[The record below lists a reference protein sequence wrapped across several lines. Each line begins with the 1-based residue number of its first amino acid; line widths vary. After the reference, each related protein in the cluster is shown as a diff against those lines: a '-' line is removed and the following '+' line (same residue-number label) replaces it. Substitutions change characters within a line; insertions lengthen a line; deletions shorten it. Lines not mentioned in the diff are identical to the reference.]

1 MMVNPAR
8 KEEVEPVEAVKEE
21 KGLSSD
27 EEIQKAFSIVI
38 DKLSEYRRI
47 PGATYRLQFNN
58 QFKFSDAKNIV
69 FYLHEL
75 GISDIYASPYFKARK
90 ESLHGYDILDHNQL
104 NPEVGTTTEYDQ
116 LVEELRAHGMGQ
128 VLDIVPNHMSIASD
142 ENQWW
147 TDVLENGPSSIY
159 AGFFDIDWKPVKD
172 ELENKVLLPILGD
185 QYGNVLENQELRLG
199 FEQGAFFIN
208 YYDRKLPVAPASYT
222 KILKYAIEEL
232 EGKVG
237 KEDLHFQ
244 EFLSV
249 LTALD
254 HLPLRTEKEDEK
266 IEERRRE
273 KEVIKRRLQNLYVES
288 QEIRSF
294 IDRSVLIFNGEKGT
308 PRSFELLDNLL
319 NDQVYRLSH
328 WRVAM
333 EEINYR
339 RFFDINEL
347 AAIRMENPAV
357 FRLAHQLIFK
367 LIREGK
373 VLGLRVDHVD
383 GVYNPAEYLYRLQKS
398 CFIQLCLRVL
408 PTFTNESSL
417 EEMDR
422 FYDQEVSKN
431 SSLRMPLYVVGEKI
445 LIRGERMPEGWPL
458 FGTTGYGFLNSLN
471 GIFIEMENA
480 KAFEGTYSR
489 FIRLKINYQD
499 LVYEKKK
506 LIMEVSMS
514 GEVNGLGHYL
524 NRLSEKNRHTR
535 DFTLRSLTTAIVET
549 IACFPVYRSYVG
561 PDGVDERDR
570 RYIEQAVSRAK
581 RKNPA
586 MSDTIFDFLQRV
598 LLLQYPDNFQEVD
611 QMEWLD
617 FVMRFQQVT
626 GPVMAKGLEDTVFYI
641 YNRFVSL
648 NEVGGN
654 PEWFGTPLETFH
666 GQNIER
672 AKSWPHS
679 LLATSTH
686 DTKRSEDVRARIN
699 VLSEIPDEWREHVTR
714 WARINSKHKTMVD
727 GQWAPDRNEEYLLYQ
742 TLVGAWPIHSM
753 SQAEYEV
760 LRQRMKDYMIKA
772 TREAKVNTSWISPN
786 LLYEEGLL
794 KFIESVLS
802 PSLHNHFLWDLETF
816 QRKISRFGMF
826 NSLSQTLLK
835 ITSPGVPD
843 FYQGTEIWNFSL
855 VDPDN
860 RRPVDYSVRK
870 ALLQGLKRKMESYG
884 PDRSGFHQELLQDW
898 ADGSIKL
905 YVTSKAL
912 NFRKANQELFL
923 EGGYL
928 PLASEGDLRE
938 HVCAFARVRE
948 GKSIIVM
955 VPRFLTR
962 LVKAGEDPLGEEV
975 WKGSWI
981 VIPEETA
988 GDQFR
993 NVFTDEMIGMKL
1005 QDGRRGIALAEVFKR
1020 FPVAMLESIGE
1031 SK

>member
-1 MMVNPAR
+1 M
-8 KEEVEPVEAVKEE
+8 EESERVESSEE
-21 KGLSSD
+21 KKFLP
-27 EEIQKAFSIVI
+27 EEIERAFSSVI
-38 DKLSEYRRI
+38 DKLSRFKRI
-47 PGATYRLQFNN
+47 PAATYRLQFNH
-58 QFKFSDAKNIV
+58 QFKFSDAKDIV
-69 FYLHEL
+69 SYLHEL
-75 GISDIYASPYFKARK
+75 GISDIYASPYFKAQK
-90 ESLHGYDILDHNQL
+90 GSLHGYDILDHNQL
-104 NPEVGTTTEYDQ
+104 NPEVGTAGEYDQ
-116 LVEELRAHGMGQ
+116 LIEELRARGMGQ

-142 ENQWW
+142 ENLWW

-159 AGFFDIDWKPVKD
+159 SSFFDIDWKPVKD
-172 ELENKVLLPILGD
+172 ELEDKVLLPILGD

-199 FEQGAFFIN
+199 FEQGAFFID
-208 YYDRKLPVAPASYT
+208 YYDRKLPIAPASYT

-232 EGKVG
+232 EGKIG

-244 EFLSV
+244 EFLSI

-254 HLPLRTEKEDEK
+254 HLPPRTEKKREK
-266 IEERRRE
+266 VEERRRE

-288 QEIRSF
+288 QEVRSF
-294 IDRSVLIFNGEKGT
+294 IDRNVLIFNGEKGS
-308 PRSFELLDNLL
+308 PKSFELLDDLL

-347 AAIRMENPAV
+347 AAIRMENSIV
-357 FRLAHQLIFK
+357 FQEANRLIFQ

-373 VLGLRVDHVD
+373 VTGLRVDHID
-383 GVYNPAEYLYRLQKS
+383 GLNHPLEYLCRLQKGS
-398 CFIQLCLRVL
+398 FVQFFRRFEPVFGESVQEEIGRV
-408 PTFTNESSL
+408 
-417 EEMDR
+417 
-422 FYDQEVSKN
+422 YDKEISQN
-431 SSLRMPLYVVGEKI
+431 SFLQMPLYVVGEKI

-480 KAFEGTYSR
+480 KAFEGLYSR
-489 FIRLKINYQD
+489 FIRSKMNYQD

-586 MSDTIFDFLQRV
+586 MSATTFDFLQRV
-598 LLLQYPDNFQEVD
+598 LLLQYPDNSQEAD
-611 QMEWLD
+611 KMEWLD

-641 YNRFVSL
+641 YNRFVSM

-672 AKSWPHS
+672 TKNWPHS
-679 LLATSTH
+679 FLATSTH

-714 WARINSKHKTMVD
+714 WTRMNSKHKTMVD

-742 TLVGAWPIHSM
+742 TLVGTWPIRSI
-753 SQAEYEV
+753 SQAEYEI

-794 KFIESVLS
+794 KFIEAILS

-816 QRKISRFGMF
+816 QKKISRFGMF

-843 FYQGTEIWNFSL
+843 FYQGTEIWDFSL

-870 ALLQGLKRKMESYG
+870 ALFQELKRKMEGYG
-884 PDRSGFHQELLQDW
+884 PDLSVFLQGLLQNW
-898 ADGSIKL
+898 KEGAIKL
-905 YVTSKAL
+905 YLIYRAL
-912 NFRKANQELFL
+912 NYRRRHPSLFM
-923 EGGYL
+923 EGTYL
-928 PLASEGDLRE
+928 PIISEGTKKD
-938 HVCAFARVRE
+938 HVCAFARQKGE
-948 GKSIIVM
+948 GCVLVV

-962 LVKAGEDPLGEEV
+962 LVKTEEEPLGDQV
-975 WKGSWI
+975 WTDTRL
-981 VIPEETA
+981 VVPEGVTGE
-988 GDQFR
+988 QFL
-993 NVFTDEMIGMKL
+993 NVFTDEMIQTQIQERKKRIYL
-1005 QDGRRGIALAEVFKR
+1005 RHIFKT
-1020 FPVAMLESIGE
+1020 FPVAMLEAIGE